1 MSTGAGLTIAVDAA
15 YGATS
20 NYVWA
25 GGAFSAASSTLG
37 QVNFGSGAAT
47 GTLFLSAVTGTATT
61 AGAGLTG
68 ITFVTVSAAS
78 ITALG

>member
-1 MSTGAGLTIAVDAA
+1 MSTGSGLTVAVDGA

-25 GGAFSAASSTLG
+25 GGNFSSAGFDAW
-37 QVNFGSGAAT
+37 SGELWIWWWFRN
-47 GTLFLSAVTGTATT
+47 LFMSAVTGTATT

-68 ITFVTVSAAS
+68 ITFVTVSTAT

>member
-1 MSTGAGLTIAVDAA
+1 MEQPPTTFGLVVPSPCCFFDP
-15 YGATS
+15 
-20 NYVWA
+20 
-25 GGAFSAASSTLG
+25 G